1 MVFAVSSING
11 LASYSTNRFQT
22 THIGSH
28 LSNKFEVT
36 CGVLQGSVL
45 GPILFLLYIND
56 IQHYSNKLSFY
67 LFADNNN
74 ILYADKNLKLLESI
88 INDELRHLYDWLT
101 SNMLTLNIKKS
112 NFVIF
117 RPYKKKLSYH
127 PQIHIFNNEK
137 NVNVS
142 LEQRDCINIL
152 DL

>member
-28 LSNKFEVT
+28 LSNKFEIT

-74 ILYADKNLKLLESI
+74 ILYADKYLKLLESI

-112 NFVIF
+112 NFVIS
-117 RPYKKKLSYH
+117 RPYQKKLGYHLLIRVFDKKKNM
-127 PQIHIFNNEK
+127 QILTLNKMIA
-137 NVNVS
+137 
-142 LEQRDCINIL
+142 
-152 DL
+152 